1 MAQTQSVSYIIDMML
16 THIGQKGSVDTSMF
30 WFENLYKSIREQ
42 PWEWNWESMHDL
54 TKAVI
59 TSTTLTYTWTQGND
73 FIVCSGSVPLD
84 YTTCGRFV
92 RLDKRT
98 YRVIAVNTSTNVV
111 TLDTAISEATPATGI
126 ALSFYRADRLV
137 PTSDIR
143 SVFVDGIKYKSRD
156 TSQSESYRTQNWVHK
171 TFTSNVRGV
180 YSVDSSE
187 DITSPLYAPVVF
199 SSAAG
204 TVPAGKRY
212 YFFTYYDL
220 ESKQE
225 SPPGPLLTVEGASSL
240 DYVMKYGS
248 PDNLSERLGYT
259 MRLYRSKDNPYDVD
273 RFTAYLVATRD
284 PFANTTITDSKTDA
298 VLGAGERLYDGN
310 TTLLIFE
317 QWPDTVLSFDIVHL
331 NDYHC
336 RPEQADRVIVGTN
349 NVVQE
354 LLALGALR
362 FTESVTG
369 NSRERNSA
377 IFSFR
382 SQMEYLIRKER
393 KANDSDHSIDN
404 TKRYDGVVGS
414 DSGDIVDSWRQSES

>member
-1 MAQTQSVSYIIDMML
+1 MAQTQSVSYIINMML

-42 PWEWNWESMHDL
+42 PWEWNWENTQDL

-59 TSTTLTYTWTQGND
+59 TSDTLTYTWTQGND
-73 FIVCSGSVPLD
+73 FIACSGSVPID
-84 YTTCGRFV
+84 YTKCGRFV

-98 YRVIAVNTSTNVV
+98 YRVIAVDTAANTI
-111 TLDTAISEATPATGI
+111 TLDTAISEATITTGV
-126 ALSFYRADRLV
+126 ALSFYRADRLL

-143 SVFVDGIKYKSRD
+143 AVFVDGIKYMSRD
-156 TSQSESYRTQNWVHK
+156 TDKSENYRTQNWVHK
-171 TFTSNVRGV
+171 TFTANVRGV
-180 YSVDSSE
+180 YSVDSSDE
-187 DITSPLYAPVVF
+187 ISPPLYAPVVDS
-199 SSAAG
+199 SSAG
-204 TVPAGKRY
+204 LVPAGKRY
-212 YFFTYYDL
+212 YFFTYYDI

-225 SPPGPLLTVEGASSL
+225 SPPGPILTVEEASSL
-240 DYVMKYGS
+240 TYDIKYGS
-248 PDNLSERLGYT
+248 TDNLSERLGYT

-273 RFTAYLVATRD
+273 RFTAYLVASRD
-284 PFANTTITDSKTDA
+284 PFADVAIQDSKTDP

-317 QWPDTVLSFDIVHL
+317 QWPDSVLSFDIVHL

-377 IFSFR
+377 IFGFR

-393 KANDSDHSIDN
+393 KANSSDHSIDN
-404 TKRYDGVVGS
+404 TKRHDGVVGGQTS
-414 DSGDIVDSWRQSES
+414 DIVSTWSQDES